1 MVSHLK
7 DYLVKMIYLRYYD
20 MYIWIEIT
28 IFMWLMILRQIYQ
41 CICFHKTIYNLRL
54 SFITF
59 ENNENKIDDDI
70 ANDIAVASYSSN
82 CGIFWQIIG
91 KPYEMLSCLLK
102 KINFGKSEGKNFFII
117 KAADWH
123 NSQNDWV
130 TSSAT
135 ITSVIYM
142 LTYNKHRRVT
152 QTDIYIHM
160 RD

>member
-1 MVSHLK
+1 MSIPEWWIFIFILFTIYVSRITREVITNDILIVLPFDIFNFCLSAYWCNRGIVRQIISPITSVTFESHLRRK
-7 DYLVKMIYLRYYD
+7 SISEKYR
-20 MYIWIEIT
+20 
-28 IFMWLMILRQIYQ
+28 
-41 CICFHKTIYNLRL
+41 
-54 SFITF
+54 
-59 ENNENKIDDDI
+59 
-70 ANDIAVASYSSN
+70 
-82 CGIFWQIIG
+82 IG
-91 KPYEMLSCLLK
+91 K
-102 KINFGKSEGKNFFII
+102 GKHFFII

-152 QTDIYIHM
+152 RTDIYIHM

>member
-1 MVSHLK
+1 MDWNYNIHVTHDSTT
-7 DYLVKMIYLRYYD
+7 
-20 MYIWIEIT
+20 E
-28 IFMWLMILRQIYQ
+28 IYQ

-152 QTDIYIHM
+152 RTDIYIHM